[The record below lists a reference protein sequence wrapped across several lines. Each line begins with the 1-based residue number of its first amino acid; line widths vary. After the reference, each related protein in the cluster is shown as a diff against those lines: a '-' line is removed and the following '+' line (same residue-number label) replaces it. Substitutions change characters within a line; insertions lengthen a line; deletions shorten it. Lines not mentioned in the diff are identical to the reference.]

1 MTLLPRQPEPESEGL
16 QVVGKWRKDKRALA
30 KFQFMHHFLPHPHH
44 KKRAKLLSNHA
55 LFTYL
60 TAVLFIYGFLNVV
73 PKFLPGILGYAAD
86 IRVYELLTFT
96 NQEREEASLPPL
108 KTNRALTEAAKQKA
122 RDMFDKDYW
131 AHVSPEGVEPWDF
144 ILDERYDYSYAGEN
158 LAKNFQTSKEVVTAW
173 YASPSHRDNL
183 LGENY
188 DEVGFAVVDGV
199 LDGYETTLVV
209 QMFGKKR
216 SSAYLASANPTSPL
230 VEEEP
235 AEVEMMVEVP
245 EALPS
250 ENQVVAPLEGV
261 QGAVDVS
268 RVPRYLGLMI
278 GGFLITL
285 LSLDIWYSKRTGVLK
300 LTGNTFA
307 HLSFLVLAVLGM
319 WFVLTPGKIL

>member
-1 MTLLPRQPEPESEGL
+1 L
-16 QVVGKWRKDKRALA
+16 V

-44 KKRAKLLSNHA
+44 KRRAKLLSNHA

-60 TAVLFIYGFLNVV
+60 AAVFFIYGFLNFV

-86 IRVYELLTFT
+86 IRVYELLTLT
-96 NQEREEASLPPL
+96 NQEREEIGLLPL

-122 RDMFDKDYW
+122 RDMFRQDYW
-131 AHVSPEGVEPWDF
+131 AHVSPDGVEPWDF

-158 LAKNFQTSKEVVTAW
+158 LAKNFQTSKEVVVAW
-173 YASPSHRDNL
+173 HASPSHRDNL
-183 LGENY
+183 LSENY
-188 DEVGFAVVDGV
+188 NEVGFAVVDGV

-216 SSAYLASANPTSPL
+216 SSAYLASAQPSSPSA
-230 VEEEP
+230 EEEP
-235 AEVEMMVEVP
+235 EEVETAVEVP
-245 EALPS
+245 EAAPS
-250 ENQVVAPLEGV
+250 ENQIVAPLEGV

-268 RVPRYLGLMI
+268 KVPRYLGLMI
-278 GGFLITL
+278 GGFLIAL
-285 LSLDIWYSKRTGVLK
+285 LSLDIWYSKRVGVLK